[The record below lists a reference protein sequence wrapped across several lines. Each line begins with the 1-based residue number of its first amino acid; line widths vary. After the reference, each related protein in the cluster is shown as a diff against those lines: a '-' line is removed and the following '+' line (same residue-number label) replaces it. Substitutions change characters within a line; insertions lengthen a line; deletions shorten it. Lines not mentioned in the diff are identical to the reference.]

1 MGKEHSACFRFY
13 EELND
18 FLPLHR
24 RKRDSQYRFNGHPG
38 IKDSIEAQGV
48 PHTEVDLIVVN
59 GESVGFG
66 YQLMPEDRVAVYP
79 MFESLDITPVVKL
92 REAPLRHPAFILD
105 VHLGKLARILRLL
118 GFDTLYRNDNDDP
131 TLAGITARDNRILL
145 TCDRRLLMR
154 KQIVYG
160 YLVRSRKPQQQIQE
174 VLNRFKLFQYQS
186 AVARCLRCNGIIRAV
201 SKQVVE
207 ARLLPLTK
215 KHYDEFFQCDSC
227 NKIYWEGS
235 HYSKIQTL
243 IERFKNSANVS

>member
-1 MGKEHSACFRFY
+1 MSTEINICFY
-13 EELND
+13 AELND
-18 FLPLHR
+18 LLPMHQR
-24 RKRDSQYRFNGHPG
+24 YTSFNYDIKKTRSAKDLIESIG
-38 IKDSIEAQGV
+38 I
-48 PHTEVDLIVVN
+48 PHTEVDLVFVN
-59 GESVGFG
+59 NNSVDFNYRVEGGE
-66 YQLMPEDRVAVYP
+66 QIRIYP
-79 MFESLDITPVVKL
+79 ATNSLDDASLIHNQPK
-92 REAPLRHPAFILD
+92 PLTDPGFLLD
-105 VHLGKLARILRLL
+105 VHLGRLATCLRML

-131 TLAGITARDNRILL
+131 TLASITARENRILL

-186 AVARCLRCNGIIRAV
+186 AAARCLRCNGIIQAV
-201 SKQVVE
+201 SKQAVE
-207 ARLLPLTK
+207 TRLLPLTK

-243 IERFKNSANVS
+243 IERFKNGANVS